1 MKLSEF
7 KGDKAFLVAADLISP
22 ITKIANSE
30 VYRNATVT
38 SRTALAEII
47 LRSDMQAAKEILAI
61 LSDVPAELY
70 VCNGS
75 TVLHDMLSAVSDDD
89 FLSLFILPRQNVDE
103 GCSFSVSVNAGE

>member
-22 ITKIANSE
+22 IARIANSE
-30 VYRNATVT
+30 VYQNATVT
-38 SRTALAEII
+38 SRMALAEVI

-61 LSDVPAELY
+61 LADVPTELY

-75 TVLHDMLSAVSDDD
+75 AVLRDMLSAVSDDD
-89 FLSLFILPRQNVDE
+89 FLSLFISPRQNADE